1 MNTVFSN
8 NLKKFRQQKNY
19 TQEQVAEILGVS
31 THTISRWERN
41 TTLPDVT
48 ILPQIAKLYC
58 VTIDDFFKESSI
70 AYENYAQRLASIYE
84 STREP
89 EDFIRADI
97 EFKKLIKKGEYS
109 TEDLRTYGIL
119 HHFMMQYS
127 KDKAIDLFNRV
138 LEKGPDVNTEVF
150 WKTKNQKM
158 LLYSQIGKSKENINS
173 SLEKIDNGSEIVE
186 EWRCLIEAY
195 RFDGDEKNAYE
206 WFLKAIKKFPDDSLL
221 YTLGGD
227 ACRKLGRYNEALIYW
242 DKAIEL
248 DNGYMDAK
256 YSKANYYE
264 EIGEHNKCYA
274 LCLEI
279 IEDLKAAG
287 LDIEAAA
294 EEKRAEEFY
303 KNVILND

>member
-31 THTISRWERN
+31 THTISRWECN

-109 TEDLRTYGIL
+109 AEDLRTYGIL

-138 LEKGPDVNTEVF
+138 LEKGPNVNTEVF

-173 SLEKIDNGSEIVE
+173 SSEKIYNGSEIVE

-195 RFDGDEKNAYE
+195 KFDDDEKNAYE
-206 WFLKAIKKFPDDSLL
+206 WFLKAIKKFPNDSLL

-227 ACRKLGRYNEALIYW
+227 SCRKLGRYDEALLYW

-248 DNGYMDAK
+248 DNRCMDAK

-264 EIGEHNKCYA
+264 EIGEHNKCYD

-279 IEDLKAAG
+279 IEDLKEAG

>member
-1 MNTVFSN
+1 MNNIFSKN
-8 NLKKFRQQKNY
+8 IKKFRQQKNY
-19 TQEQVAEILGVS
+19 TQEQVADILGVS
-31 THTISRWERN
+31 AHTVSRWECN
-41 TTLPDVT
+41 TTLPDIT
-48 ILPQIAKLYC
+48 LLPQIAKLYC

-97 EFKKLIKKGEYS
+97 EFKKILKKETYS
-109 TEDLRTYGIL
+109 TEDLRQYGIL

-127 KDKAIDLFNRV
+127 IDKALELFDRV
-138 LEKGPDVNTEVF
+138 LEKGPNSDDEVF

-158 LLYSQIGKSKENINS
+158 ILQCQIGKSKEIINS
-173 SLEKIDNGSEIVE
+173 SLKQIEKNSEIIE
-186 EWRCLIEAY
+186 EWRFLIIAY
-195 RFDGDEKNAYE
+195 SLNGDDTNAYE
-206 WFLKAIKKFPDDSLL
+206 WFLKSTKKFPTDALL

-227 ACRKLGRYNEALIYW
+227 VCRKLGKYNEAVLYW

-248 DNGYMDAK
+248 DSSCLDAK

-264 EIGEHNKCYA
+264 AIGEHNKCYA

-279 IEDLKAAG
+279 IENLEKAG
-287 LDIEAAA
+287 LDVEAKA
-294 EEKRAEEFY
+294 EKKRAEDFY
-303 KNVILND
+303 KNVILNN

>member
-1 MNTVFSN
+1 MNNIFSKN
-8 NLKKFRQQKNY
+8 IKKFRQQKNY
-19 TQEQVAEILGVS
+19 TQEQVADILGVS
-31 THTISRWERN
+31 AHTVSRWECN
-41 TTLPDVT
+41 TTLPDIT
-48 ILPQIAKLYC
+48 LLPQLAKLYC

-97 EFKKLIKKGEYS
+97 EFKKILKKETYS
-109 TEDLRTYGIL
+109 TEDLRQYGIL

-127 KDKAIDLFNRV
+127 IDKALELFDRV
-138 LEKGPDVNTEVF
+138 LEKGPNSDDEVF

-158 LLYSQIGKSKENINS
+158 ILQCQIGKGKEIINS
-173 SLEKIDNGSEIVE
+173 SLKQIEKNSENIE
-186 EWRCLIEAY
+186 EWRFLILAY
-195 RFDGDEKNAYE
+195 SFNGDNTNAYE
-206 WFLKAIKKFPDDSLL
+206 WFLKSTKKFPTDALL

-227 ACRKLGRYNEALIYW
+227 VCRKLGKYNEAVLYW

-248 DNGYMDAK
+248 DSSCLDAK

-264 EIGEHNKCYA
+264 ATGEHNKYYA

-279 IEDLKAAG
+279 IENLEKAG
-287 LDIEAAA
+287 LDVEAKA
-294 EEKRAEEFY
+294 EKKRAEDFY
-303 KNVILND
+303 KNVILNN